1 MRNRQLQPASQPLEI
16 TSLIYVST
24 NCLPT
29 CSHQIPRNSMD
40 SGQRFLDERLM
51 LILGWQKSYA
61 FIKLDS
67 SALLLAKFFKKI

>member
-1 MRNRQLQPASQPLEI
+1 LEQSEECGRE
-16 TSLIYVST
+16 TPV
-24 NCLPT
+24 
-29 CSHQIPRNSMD
+29 MD